1 LFESGCFVITRLT
14 AIFLFDF
21 RPSVSFGSDC
31 WPEWDRIARRCGMR
45 GERIFMCVLVHIY
58 PYCHSDGPFHSWMEV
73 AMPSTVKQALLGAPV
88 VLGMVVFLI
97 AVATSMV
104 MLG

>member
-1 LFESGCFVITRLT
+1 
-14 AIFLFDF
+14 
-21 RPSVSFGSDC
+21 
-31 WPEWDRIARRCGMR
+31 
-45 GERIFMCVLVHIY
+45 
-58 PYCHSDGPFHSWMEV
+58 MEV